1 MTDVVRDATGSQ
13 RFRAWLMGFFAL
25 LAAALA
31 GLGAAAGLGIGWL
44 ITRQLSALLYQV
56 APGDPVV
63 LGFSTLIFLGVALL
77 ACWVPARRA
86 TRADPALVLRGE

>member
-1 MTDVVRDATGSQ
+1 MPPWAR
-13 RFRAWLMGFFAL
+13 R
-25 LAAALA
+25 
-31 GLGAAAGLGIGWL
+31 GLGLGWL

-56 APGDPVV
+56 EPGDPVV
-63 LGFSTLIFLGVALL
+63 LAGSAALFLGVALL